1 MGCCGSNRA
10 RSFSVPAPA
19 VSSAPPQP
27 ARQGASIVVFRYDG
41 STSLTIIGATTGR
54 KYWFDRPGAEVAV
67 DLRDRSSVAR
77 VPRVREV
84 RVA

>member
-1 MGCCGSNRA
+1 VA
-10 RSFSVPAPA
+10 
-19 VSSAPPQP
+19 
-27 ARQGASIVVFRYDG
+27 VFRYDG
-41 STSLTIIGATTGR
+41 FTSLTIIGPTTGR

-67 DLRDRSSVAR
+67 DLRDRSAVAR